1 MSGWKF
7 RLADGRVVRFENLR
21 EQDLPEVVEAL
32 NSVIREGVYLTLNEE
47 VVDMEKERKWYHDHM
62 EAGMTYL
69 VVRVD
74 DEIVGG
80 AGIEPRVG
88 KESHVA
94 VLGVSI
100 KERFRNMGIGTRL
113 TEALIDVARQRGFE
127 IVELAVY
134 NSNERAFHVYK
145 KCGFQEVGRIKRGA
159 KLPDGTYT
167 EKIIMVL
174 PLRNTSRSG
183 AEGRN

>member
-1 MSGWKF
+1 MNRWKF
-7 RLADGRVVRFENLR
+7 HLADGRVVRVEDLR
-21 EQDLPEVVEAL
+21 EQDLPEVAETL

-47 VVDMEKERKWYHDHM
+47 IVDMEMERKWYHDRM

-69 VVRVD
+69 VVRVN

-80 AGIEPRVG
+80 GSIEPRVG

-94 VLGVSI
+94 VYGVFI
-100 KERFRNMGIGTRL
+100 KEEFRNMGIGTRL
-113 TEALIDVARQRGFE
+113 TESLIEVARQRGFE

-134 NSNERAFHVYK
+134 GSNERAFHVYK
-145 KCGFQEVGRIKRGA
+145 KCGFQEVARIKRGV
-159 KLPDGTYT
+159 KLPNGTYT

-174 PLRNTSRSG
+174 PLG
-183 AEGRN
+183 K

>member
-1 MSGWKF
+1 MNPWKF
-7 RLADGRVVRFENLR
+7 RLADGRVARLEDLR
-21 EQDLPEVVEAL
+21 EQDLPEVVETL

-47 VVDMEKERKWYHDHM
+47 IVDMEMERKWYHDHM

-80 AGIEPRVG
+80 ASIEPRVG

-94 VLGVSI
+94 VYGAFI
-100 KERFRNMGIGTRL
+100 KKGFRNMGIGTQL
-113 TEALIDVARQRGFE
+113 TEALIEVARQRGFE

-134 NSNERAFHVYK
+134 GSNERAFHVYK
-145 KCGFQEVGRIKRGA
+145 KCGFQEVARIKRGV

-174 PLRNTSRSG
+174 PLG
-183 AEGRN
+183 E